1 MPTSPR
7 SKFHPIRNKFQQIR
21 NSFHRADVGIGP
33 YRRGNQPTGDC
44 HGKRSLPRNDRWGR
58 LEQPS
63 STEIAGLPFR
73 SIHRGRAVAKIAAFL
88 GRGNEYCTYNSARL
102 EGSGEVALIA
112 GAINSNPPQPA
123 SLVSFLPEQE
133 RYPPEELHWQ
143 IPQRV
148 SFSTQ
153 MLAITTVIARG
164 RIATPVCGLARNDRG
179 IRWIQQPTNRR
190 LPRHFVARNDR
201 GFRWILQPT
210 DREEQPLT

>member
-1 MPTSPR
+1 MTDAGTNR
-7 SKFHPIRNKFQQIR
+7 Q
-21 NSFHRADVGIGP
+21 
-33 YRRGNQPTGDC
+33 
-44 HGKRSLPRNDRWGR
+44 
-58 LEQPS
+58 
-63 STEIAGLPFR
+63 EIATAGKARLAMTGWWTDCGRKVVGTMLFGQKGSPFR
-73 SIHRGRAVAKIAAFL
+73 SVHRGRAVAKIKSFL
-88 GRGNEYCTYNSARL
+88 GGGNEYCIHNSARL

-133 RYPPEELHWQ
+133 RYPPEELHLQ

>member
-7 SKFHPIRNKFQQIR
+7 SKFRPIRNKFQQIR

-33 YRRGNQPTGDC
+33 YRRRNQLTGDC
-44 HGKRSLPRNDRWGR
+44 HGGQSPPRNDKWGR

-73 SIHRGRAVAKIAAFL
+73 SVHRGRAIAKIDRL
-88 GRGNEYCTYNSARL
+88 LWRGNVCCTHNSARL

-123 SLVSFLPEQE
+123 SLVAFLPEQE
-133 RYPPEELHWQ
+133 SYPPEELHLQ

-153 MLAITTVIARG
+153 KLAITTVIARG
-164 RIATPVCGLARNDRG
+164 RIA
-179 IRWIQQPTNRR
+179 RR
-190 LPRHFVARNDR
+190 
-201 GFRWILQPT
+201 
-210 DREEQPLT
+210 